1 MPAKVCFALI
11 LAGICVI
18 VVPLYKRSVTLAL
31 LNMRIANPIYDVVFK
46 YLMDDNKIARL
57 IISSIINEEIEELE
71 LRPLEVSGNLQQN
84 EKKTE
89 NSGDQETPP
98 VSLSL
103 TVYRLDFSAKIRTP
117 QGIKTVIIEIQKT
130 KFPTDNLR
138 FRKYLS
144 SQYASNENAHKVL
157 TGGRLRTTGI
167 PIISIYFLG
176 HKLDA
181 TTACAIGVKR
191 VYVDLITNE
200 PIQQKEVFIESLTHD
215 SYIIQI
221 PFLTPQRRNDLEILL
236 SVFDQSKAIDARRHI
251 LNIKEE
257 EFPEKFRPI
266 IRKLQKAIQNKQVKQ
281 KMDMEDTLIDELT
294 EMELTIR
301 KLEAENKLAKLLI
314 EQERQQNEAAQLL
327 IEQERQQIEAAG
339 GKSGRHRAPHLL
351 TGGAIRGNSY
361 GTESVTE

>member
-1 MPAKVCFALI
+1 
-11 LAGICVI
+11 
-18 VVPLYKRSVTLAL
+18 
-31 LNMRIANPIYDVVFK
+31 MRIANPIYDVVFK

-71 LRPLEVSGNLQQN
+71 LKPIEVAGNKQQN
-84 EKKTE
+84 EKKPE
-89 NSGDQETPP
+89 NSEEQEPSP
-98 VSLSL
+98 VTLSL
-103 TVYRLDFSAKIRTP
+103 TIYRLDFSAKIRTP
-117 QGIKTVIIEIQKT
+117 QGMKTVIIEIQKT

-138 FRKYLS
+138 FRKYLG
-144 SQYASNENAHKVL
+144 SQYADNQNAHKVL

-176 HKLDA
+176 HKLDRV
-181 TTACAIGVKR
+181 TACAIGVKR
-191 VYVDLITNE
+191 AYVDLITNE

-251 LNIKEE
+251 LNITEE

-266 IRKLQKAIQNKQVKQ
+266 IRKLQKAIQSKQVKQ

-301 KLEAENKLAKLLI
+301 KLEVENKQSQLI
-314 EQERQQNEAAQLL
+314 IEQERREKEQERQQK
-327 IEQERQQIEAAG
+327 EQERQQKEQERQQKEQERQQKEQERREKEQERREKEAA
-339 GKSGRHRAPHLL
+339 LL
-351 TGGAIRGNSY
+351 KERLAQEEIEQLKQQIADLLRDRKA
-361 GTESVTE
+361 